1 MSGEFIPFWKLVLA
15 AEQELQ
21 SADDPIKLE
30 DLAHAL
36 IRRQPGSAIA
46 DRLLEQAAYLR
57 ATGSQV
63 RIVAGPKVPQVA
75 RRTAA

>member
-36 IRRQPGSAIA
+36 IRRQPGSAIG

-57 ATGSQV
+57 DTASRLQSAGVTKVTQV
-63 RIVAGPKVPQVA
+63 LG
-75 RRTAA
+75 RTAA